1 MYLLLKHPEYM
12 QRLQTEVRALK
23 KDELTLEVL
32 SHLPFMT
39 ACITEGLRVYSP
51 APIPFFR
58 AVPKGGNVICGELIP
73 ESVCTSQTPG
83 PKIDYNL
90 NEYTDPRCSPP
101 LRSVPQPSQLQES

>member
-1 MYLLLKHPEYM
+1 M
-12 QRLQTEVRALK
+12 QRLQTEVRALR

-73 ESVCTSQTPG
+73 ERVCTSRMSG
-83 PKIDYNL
+83 PETNYDL
-90 NEYTDPRCSPP
+90 HDYTDPRCSPT
-101 LRSVPQPSQLQES
+101 LCGVPQRSQFQRP